1 MDEINGFNP
10 MERLRSFVEKY
21 SQTRGVDV
29 TEIDGGFVLDIPIEY
44 EILEGSGENIIEDF
58 DEFCLSKKQDNPNI
72 SIESIIER
80 RGQYVYITADHR
92 GPLQERI
99 FQVFTICG
107 PEDERFYRSALMI
120 NMNLPFGAFAL
131 SQIEGK
137 SCYVLVD
144 TYLADKVSD
153 EELEQSV
160 ISVARAGDRT
170 EKLLVGED
178 VA

>member
-1 MDEINGFNP
+1 MEEITGFDP
-10 MERLRSFVEKY
+10 MERLRDFVESFSEK
-21 SQTRGVDV
+21 RGIDV

-58 DEFCLSKKQDNPNI
+58 DEFCRSKKQDNPNI
-72 SIESIIER
+72 IIESIIER
-80 RGQYVYITADHR
+80 RGQYVYVTADHR
-92 GPLQERI
+92 GPLQEYI
-99 FQVFTICG
+99 YQVFTICG

-120 NMNLPFGAFAL
+120 NMNLPFGAFAI

-137 SCYVLVD
+137 SSYVLVD
-144 TYLADKVSD
+144 TYLAEKVSD
-153 EELEQSV
+153 EELEQSI

-178 VA
+178 IA

>member
-1 MDEINGFNP
+1 MDEITVFDP
-10 MERLRSFVEKY
+10 MERLRSFVDNY
-21 SQTRGVDV
+21 SKVKGIEV

-58 DEFCLSKKQDNPNI
+58 EEFCLSKKQDNPNI
-72 SIESIIER
+72 SIETIIER
-80 RGQYVYITADHR
+80 RGQYVYVTADHR
-92 GPLQERI
+92 GPLQEHI

-137 SCYVLVD
+137 SSYVLVD
-144 TYLADKVSD
+144 TYLAEKVSD
-153 EELEQSV
+153 EELEQSI

-170 EKLLVGED
+170 EKMLVGED
-178 VA
+178 IA